1 MKHNIYVL
9 CENKRKSEQVRNKA
23 LTNEH
28 LGYIIL
34 ITNKRSKKEADAM
47 KKILLAFVLG
57 AILSGGF
64 TYMTVSA
71 SPEIYEKQ
79 IITVHTGDT
88 LWNIAA
94 NWSGKDEDV
103 REVIDRIQHENKLT
117 DTNLYVG
124 QKLVI
129 PTRRGAADTVRQ
141 GNVVAA
147 R

>member
-1 MKHNIYVL
+1 
-9 CENKRKSEQVRNKA
+9 
-23 LTNEH
+23 
-28 LGYIIL
+28 
-34 ITNKRSKKEADAM
+34 M
-47 KKILLAFVLG
+47 KKLLLAFVLG

-79 IITVHTGDT
+79 IVTVHTGDT

-103 REVIDRIQHENKLT
+103 REVIDRIQQVNQLSNT
-117 DTNLYVG
+117 DLYVG
-124 QKLVI
+124 QKLII
-129 PTRRGAADTVRQ
+129 PIRRGVADTVHQ